1 MVNKGCST
9 VHVTAPPLP
18 KVVSHYRDMVPRS
31 IVMVTH
37 LEYLGIDSILFLEI
51 KTDKLDCQVCREAAQ
66 LGLKRT
72 AKEGSKLKTISDLG
86 KYFPFLH
93 TNKETALNH
102 NSVTKKANFFKYE
115 ITIVMFSKM

>member
-1 MVNKGCST
+1 
-9 VHVTAPPLP
+9 
-18 KVVSHYRDMVPRS
+18 MVPRS

-86 KYFPFLH
+86 KEIFSIFYTLTRKQLLIIIVLLKRQIFSNMKL
-93 TNKETALNH
+93 LLY
-102 NSVTKKANFFKYE
+102 SVQRCSN
-115 ITIVMFSKM
+115 

>member
-51 KTDKLDCQVCREAAQ
+51 KTDKLDCQVRREAAQ

-72 AKEGSKLKTISDLG
+72 PKENNFRLKKRNI
-86 KYFPFLH
+86 FHFLH
-93 TNKETALNH
+93 TNQETALNH

-115 ITIVMFSKM
+115 ITIVFCSKM